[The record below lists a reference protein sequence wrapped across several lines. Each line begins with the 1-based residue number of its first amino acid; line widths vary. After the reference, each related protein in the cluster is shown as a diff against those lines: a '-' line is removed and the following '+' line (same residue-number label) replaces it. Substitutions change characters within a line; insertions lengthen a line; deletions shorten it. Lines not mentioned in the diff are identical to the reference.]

1 MASFAQAP
9 ELPSN
14 HYSYANRQA
23 GTPLNLTARAQVRT
37 ELAFWAAADK
47 RAVIEGPGWL
57 WTGQILAPLRP
68 SELPTPVADKL
79 RARGR
84 AGLPV
89 SSALPAG
96 DGPRHFRLPRRL
108 RRAGTST
115 RWGIAAGGIGAAAL
129 LVAPTLAGSGDIVTV
144 TGAAAL
150 TAACT
155 LGAIQIWDRTDP
167 LRLTRAERQLI
178 DQSRRSLNW
187 RPLAGKGRI
196 GTPAAILI
204 LGTRYVRAITASPSW
219 SAPQLQTLRWRFDPD
234 EELFQLATSTHR
246 LLELEHEPTDSDEAE
261 RIELHRVL
269 IDRLAVLATCRDAL
283 AHMQTQTL
291 TYTELP
297 DTDAFVAAAHN
308 ELALVDLTDLAEG
321 LIAAASSTGTWPPA
335 AADNPA
341 SRAT

>member
-1 MASFAQAP
+1 M
-9 ELPSN
+9 
-14 HYSYANRQA
+14 
-23 GTPLNLTARAQVRT
+23 
-37 ELAFWAAADK
+37 
-47 RAVIEGPGWL
+47 
-57 WTGQILAPLRP
+57 
-68 SELPTPVADKL
+68 PVAEKL

-89 SSALPAG
+89 SSALSAG
-96 DGPRHFRLPRRL
+96 DGPRHFRLPLRL
-108 RRAGTST
+108 RRTGTST
-115 RWGIAAGGIGAAAL
+115 RWGIAAAGIGAAAL

-144 TGAAAL
+144 TSTTGAVAL
-150 TAACT
+150 TAACA
-155 LGAIQIWDRTDP
+155 LGSIQIWDRTDP

-178 DQSRRSLNW
+178 AQSRRSLNW
-187 RPLAGKGRI
+187 KPLAGKGRI

-283 AHMQTQTL
+283 AHMQTQASIF
-291 TYTELP
+291 TELP
-297 DTDAFVAAAHN
+297 DTDAFVATAHN
-308 ELALVDLTDLAEG
+308 ELVLVDLTDLADG

-335 AADNPA
+335 ATLENPD